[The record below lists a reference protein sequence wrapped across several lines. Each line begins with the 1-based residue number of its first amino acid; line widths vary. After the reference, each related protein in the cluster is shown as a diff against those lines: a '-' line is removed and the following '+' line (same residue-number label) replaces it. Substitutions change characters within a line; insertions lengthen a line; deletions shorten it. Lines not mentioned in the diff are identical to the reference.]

1 MSQSALLEQTAI
13 KSKPASYAES
23 CGVKSIVPPRR
34 SSVKATIALAYTIST
49 QLSANLRTARKH
61 MQCTTARMQKQ
72 SASSSLT
79 RPGLAPQSVSLDL
92 KSEPAKGLVP
102 LKRRSDKVAIVQSLY
117 TRILIPGCIGIVC
130 SLRTHQPSVP
140 LSM

>member
-1 MSQSALLEQTAI
+1 
-13 KSKPASYAES
+13 
-23 CGVKSIVPPRR
+23 
-34 SSVKATIALAYTIST
+34 
-49 QLSANLRTARKH
+49 

-92 KSEPAKGLVP
+92 KSKPAKGLVP

-117 TRILIPGCIGIVC
+117 TRILIPGCISIVC
-130 SLRTHQPSVP
+130 SLHTHQPSVP